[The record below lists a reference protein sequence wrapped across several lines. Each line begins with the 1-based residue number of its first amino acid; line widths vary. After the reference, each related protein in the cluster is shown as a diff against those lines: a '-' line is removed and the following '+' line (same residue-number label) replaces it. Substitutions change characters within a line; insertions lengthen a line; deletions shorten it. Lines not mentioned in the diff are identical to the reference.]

1 MTGCS
6 SNLLFIIVPAFA
18 GMTTL
23 SNLRVSALISGFI
36 LVYHGEHRGHGGKSE
51 SFLLGVLA
59 VHALWLLF
67 GLAHCF
73 YFLVSERPVVDS
85 QVGHLERPVRHV
97 AAVRLADGPVVP

>member
-1 MTGCS
+1 MMLTGIRREPTMRRCS

-18 GMTTL
+18 GITTL
-23 SNLRVSALISGFI
+23 SNLRVSAFISGFKFVSI
-36 LVYHGEHRGHGGKSE
+36 SVNSWLHLFKSK
-51 SFLLGVLA
+51 SLLLGVLG

-85 QVGHLERPVRHV
+85 QVGHLERPV
-97 AAVRLADGPVVP
+97 

>member
-6 SNLLFIIVPAFA
+6 SNLLFTIYYLLLNIESACISVHQRFYYFTTESTEGTEIIIDFVF
-18 GMTTL
+18 L
-23 SNLRVSALISGFI
+23 SALG
-36 LVYHGEHRGHGGKSE
+36 
-51 SFLLGVLA
+51 

-73 YFLVSERPVVDS
+73 DFLVSERPVVDS
-85 QVGHLERPVRHV
+85 QVGHLERPVGHV